1 MLLVEKKRL
10 TEQLSDAN
18 VLIASF
24 EEDRLA
30 VTEMMTEFNIVGLN
44 YTFLGKGK
52 NVRND
57 YWYWRASEDSLKKAS
72 CLVLIMSKTVFEEQN
87 SPRKESFWFEAG
99 YMEARGQKV
108 IPFVLD
114 IPRNEW
120 DEYLGKTPIRQM
132 QATNSLPDLIAQI
145 EQTRPF
151 KKSFFF
157 DRTVAHYGNARV
169 FYAEMTV
176 LMNIRKDL
184 VDGILQRLQ
193 ILDDDEIQ
201 TRSDVLKLLQKEIN
215 FGVKLHRFGKECFI
229 QHPYYSAYL
238 EESKVLDMD
247 CNALNQDNRFSLLS
261 QNGNGNGYAIKVD
274 FIIPNHEVLG
284 VAVKPYMEIN
294 KNSPIRKADLLNLL
308 KTESTQE
315 VFEGKLDAK
324 LVSTEKTE
332 RVYFNLY
339 FDDDT
344 MLIDCNDENIGKTCN
359 YVYAK

>member
-1 MLLVEKKRL
+1 MLLVEKKRR
-10 TEQLSDAN
+10 TEQLFDAN
-18 VLIASF
+18 VLIAAF
-24 EEDRLA
+24 EEDRIA

-72 CLVLIMSKTVFEEQN
+72 CLVMIMSKTVFEEEN
-87 SPRKESFWFEAG
+87 SPRKESFWYEAG

-132 QATNSLPDLIAQI
+132 QATNSISDLIAQI

-151 KKSFFF
+151 KKSFFN
-157 DRTVAHYGNARV
+157 DRAVALYGNARV

-176 LMNIRKDL
+176 LMNIRKEL
-184 VDGILQRLQ
+184 VDSILQRLQ
-193 ILDDDEIQ
+193 ILEDDEVQ

-215 FGVKLHRFGKECFI
+215 FGVRLHRFGKDCFI

-238 EESKVLDMD
+238 DESNVLNMD

-261 QNGNGNGYAIKVD
+261 QNVNGNGYAIKID
-274 FIIPNHEVLG
+274 FIIPNHEVWG
-284 VAVKPYMEIN
+284 VAEKRNMEIN
-294 KNSPIRKADLLNLL
+294 KTPPIRKEDLLNIL
-308 KTESTQE
+308 KMESTQE
-315 VFEGKLDAK
+315 VFDSKLDAK
-324 LVSTEKTE
+324 LISSDKTE

-344 MLIDCNDENIGKTCN
+344 MLIDCKDEDIGKTCN

>member
-10 TEQLSDAN
+10 TEQLFDAN

-44 YTFLGKGK
+44 YLFLGKGK
-52 NVRND
+52 TVKND
-57 YWYWRASEDSLKKAS
+57 YWYWRTCEDSLKKAS
-72 CLVLIMSKTVFEEQN
+72 CLVLVMSKTVFDEKNAQ
-87 SPRKESFWFEAG
+87 RKEAFWYEAG
-99 YMEARGQKV
+99 FMEARGQKV

-120 DEYLGKTPIRQM
+120 DNYLGKTPIRQM
-132 QATNSLPDLIAQI
+132 QATNSIPDLIAQI
-145 EQTRPF
+145 EQTRAF
-151 KKSFFF
+151 KKSFFS
-157 DRTVAHYGNARV
+157 DRTVALYGNSRV
-169 FYAEMTV
+169 YYSEMTV
-176 LMNIRKDL
+176 LMNIRKEL

-215 FGVKLHRFGKECFI
+215 FGVKLHRFGKDCFI
-229 QHPYYSAYL
+229 NHPYYSAYTA
-238 EESKVLDMD
+238 ESQVLDMD

-261 QNGNGNGYAIKVD
+261 QNANGNAYAIKVD

-284 VAVKPYMEIN
+284 VAIKPYMEIN
-294 KNSPIRKADLLNLL
+294 KNSPIRKSDLVNLL
-308 KTESTQE
+308 KTESSQE
-315 VFEGKLDAK
+315 VFEQKLDAK
-324 LVSTEKTE
+324 LVSLDRTE
-332 RVYFNLY
+332 RLYFNLY

-344 MLIDCNDENIGKTCN
+344 MLIACNDENIGSSCN
-359 YVYAK
+359 YIYAK